1 MLLNDYLNVT
11 GDRAFLSEKINGQ
24 TVLEH
29 LDAIATNWKKL
40 VRPGRT
46 LADYGGAANL
56 LECVPTYIHEV
67 ASFNAANIWMM
78 RRVAEIQEAQG
89 NKMRAAELRADA
101 EHLLPAVLDRK
112 SVV

>member
-1 MLLNDYLNVT
+1 MRADRAGFFSDDFPARLGASAGFERTRREGPWYSANDYSVFMLLTDYLDVT

-29 LDAIATNWKKL
+29 LEAIATNWKKL

-56 LECVPTYIHEV
+56 LP
-67 ASFNAANIWMM
+67 
-78 RRVAEIQEAQG
+78 
-89 NKMRAAELRADA
+89 D
-101 EHLLPAVLDRK
+101 
-112 SVV
+112 